1 MERKNKLMLIAAIGA
16 VVVLVASSAVRCSLA
31 RQADPGTAAEQQQS
45 QQAEEAPEAQATDT
59 DAMDILRSHVW
70 QAEGEPKDT
79 CAFKEGSF
87 VESKD
92 GKLSATPFT
101 AGDETSSEN
110 QTTLTIT
117 PLREDSPDG
126 ARATIIIDG
135 KEGSYTVTCDAFQL
149 HKTYV
154 QGKAPDV
161 EFSVTG
167 IADEYADLIDGKTA
181 ELESA
186 IGNWAAKNAPAAT
199 KASFDGEVY
208 LDLKAKRVTATFHLD
223 DSAASIVS
231 VAYAD
236 GKFAVSG

>member
-1 MERKNKLMLIAAIGA
+1 M
-16 VVVLVASSAVRCSLA
+16 
-31 RQADPGTAAEQQQS
+31 
-45 QQAEEAPEAQATDT
+45 
-59 DAMDILRSHVW
+59 
-70 QAEGEPKDT
+70 
-79 CAFKEGSF
+79 
-87 VESKD
+87 
-92 GKLSATPFT
+92 
-101 AGDETSSEN
+101 
-110 QTTLTIT
+110 
-117 PLREDSPDG
+117 
-126 ARATIIIDG
+126 
-135 KEGSYTVTCDAFQL
+135 
-149 HKTYV
+149 

-208 LDLKAKRVTATFHLD
+208 LDLKAGRVTATFHLD

-236 GKFAVSG
+236 GKFSVSG